1 MSVARRTLFFD
12 IDGTLLVARGA
23 GRGAFARSFEEVY
36 GLQIDM
42 SHINFAGATDLGVL
56 NDLLQ
61 EHQLADIEAEKH
73 SFFERLAVHLEV
85 AFKKRPPTLFPGVMQ
100 FLERVAGHWNM
111 ALVTGNTRASSAL
124 KLQYSGIDH
133 FFDMTGGYGD
143 DDACR
148 NQMAALAIER
158 AGFPDRGYLL
168 GDTPR
173 DIEAAKVNR
182 LVSVGVCTGSF
193 SREQLALEKPDIL
206 VDSLGK
212 AEELLEE
219 LCA

>member
-56 NDLLQ
+56 NDLLAA
-61 EHQLADIEAEKH
+61 HQLANVEAEKRL
-73 SFFERLAVHLEV
+73 FFERLAVHLES
-85 AFKKRPPTLFPGVMQ
+85 AFKERPPTLFPGVMQ
-100 FLERVAGHWNM
+100 FLERVAVHWNM
-111 ALVTGNTRASSAL
+111 ALVTGNTRASSML

-158 AGFPDRGYLL
+158 AGFPERGYLL

-182 LVSVGVCTGSF
+182 LIAVEVCTGAF
-193 SREQLALEKPDIL
+193 SRDQLAQEKPDVL
-206 VDSLGK
+206 ADSLGD
-212 AEELLEE
+212 AEHLLEE

>member
-1 MSVARRTLFFD
+1 MSLARRTLFFD

-61 EHQLADIEAEKH
+61 EHQLADIEVEKH

>member
-36 GLQIDM
+36 SLQIDV

-61 EHQLADIEAEKH
+61 EHQLADVEAEKH
-73 SFFERLAVHLEV
+73 SFFERLAVHLES
-85 AFKKRPPTLFPGVMQ
+85 AFKKRPPTLFPGVIQ
-100 FLERVAGHWNM
+100 FLERVAVHWNM

-158 AGFPDRGYLL
+158 AGFPERGYLL

-173 DIEAAKVNR
+173 DIEAAKVNG
-182 LVSVGVCTGSF
+182 LVSVGVCTGAF
-193 SREQLALEKPDIL
+193 SREQLALENPDIL
-206 VDSLGK
+206 VDSLGE
-212 AEELLEE
+212 AEGLLEE

>member
-36 GLQIDM
+36 GLQIDV

-61 EHQLADIEAEKH
+61 EHQLAGVETEKH
-73 SFFERLAVHLEV
+73 FFFDRLPVHLES
-85 AFKKRPPTLFPGVMQ
+85 ALKRRRPTLFAGRILI
-100 FLERVAGHWNM
+100 LESVAVCWNM

-158 AGFPDRGYLL
+158 AGFPERGYLL

-173 DIEAAKVNR
+173 DIEAAKVNG
-182 LVSVGVCTGSF
+182 LVSVGVCTGAF
-193 SREQLALEKPDIL
+193 SREQLALENPDIL
-206 VDSLGK
+206 VDSLGE
-212 AEELLEE
+212 AEGLLEE

>member
-61 EHQLADIEAEKH
+61 EHHLADIEAEKH
-73 SFFERLAVHLEV
+73 SFFERLAVHLEG

>member
-73 SFFERLAVHLEV
+73 SFFERLAVHLEG

>member
-1 MSVARRTLFFD
+1 MSLARRTLFFD